1 MYWAYLFGMIPKDVC
16 KAGPTKGGLKGR
28 SSEMLIVKIILI
40 LGLIAAAIALLV
52 AAVRTGR
59 PLRSLFSSAVG
70 GVLALLLISATG
82 SLTGAG
88 LALNGWTL
96 LCAGTV
102 GIPGVIFML
111 AARMIWNV

>member
-1 MYWAYLFGMIPKDVC
+1 
-16 KAGPTKGGLKGR
+16 
-28 SSEMLIVKIILI
+28 MLIVKIILI